1 LRYKQQRNK
10 VNNLKRNAKEN
21 SEKNLDTIIENVSNS
36 KEYWKLM
43 KMLIKSNKP
52 SYNLPPLN
60 NIVDD
65 IEANIVYDDNGK
77 CDLFNKYFS
86 CISGIDDEN
95 VLLLDFESRTGSS
108 ISDILCTE
116 EEIFDVITNLAVNK
130 ASGPDI
136 ISHKMLQVSPEEIAV
151 PLPIMFS
158 KSLEQC
164 KYPKLWKKA
173 NVIPIFKK
181 GNNSYPSIR
190 VITKLPNS
198 EQSYKGK
205 VKTHNYINRQNQSTT
220 GKL

>member
-1 LRYKQQRNK
+1 MDFAWFSVRQTL
-10 VNNLKRNAKEN
+10 
-21 SEKNLDTIIENVSNS
+21 
-36 KEYWKLM
+36 
-43 KMLIKSNKP
+43 
-52 SYNLPPLN
+52 
-60 NIVDD
+60 
-65 IEANIVYDDNGK
+65 
-77 CDLFNKYFS
+77 NKYFS

-95 VLLLDFESRTGSS
+95 VLLPDIESRTGSS
-108 ISDILCTE
+108 ISNILCTK

>member
-21 SEKNLDTIIENVSNS
+21 SEKNLDTIILENASNS

-86 CISGIDDEN
+86 CISGIDDESLFLTVTQFVGIHSLAIRTSVSVKVLHISSTSFKLPRSAFQSALSNLCLN
-95 VLLLDFESRTGSS
+95 VSSS
-108 ISDILCTE
+108 IRSY
-116 EEIFDVITNLAVNK
+116 NK
-130 ASGPDI
+130 ISLLNELVVQLGHSIYATAAS
-136 ISHKMLQVSPEEIAV
+136 
-151 PLPIMFS
+151 
-158 KSLEQC
+158 
-164 KYPKLWKKA
+164 
-173 NVIPIFKK
+173 
-181 GNNSYPSIR
+181 
-190 VITKLPNS
+190 
-198 EQSYKGK
+198 
-205 VKTHNYINRQNQSTT
+205 
-220 GKL
+220 

>member
-1 LRYKQQRNK
+1 MRYKQQRNK

-21 SEKNLDTIIENVSNS
+21 FEKNLDTIILENASNS

-52 SYNLPPLN
+52 SYNLPPLKH
-60 NIVDD
+60 IVDD
-65 IEANIVYDDNGK
+65 IEANIVYDENEK

-95 VLLLDFESRTGSS
+95 VLLPDFESRTGSS

-136 ISHKMLQVSPEEIAV
+136 ISHKMLQVSPEKVVV
-151 PLPIMFS
+151 PLRIIFS

-164 KYPKLWKKA
+164 KYPKLWKKK
-173 NVIPIFKK
+173 PML
-181 GNNSYPSIR
+181 YPFLRR
-190 VITKLPNS
+190 VIIL
-198 EQSYKGK
+198 
-205 VKTHNYINRQNQSTT
+205 IRQIIAQFR
-220 GKL
+220 L